1 MIFSKES
8 GMQQVKELLHLYTG
22 LHLNSENDNQIVL
35 SGSILVNRIS
45 NDYTV
50 YKDYQVEIIVP
61 MFSDEL
67 PYVFDIGHNIDE
79 DYPHRYTDGRLCLET
94 DTSIRMHFI
103 NGFSL
108 CEWLSKYVETYFF
121 SYEYYKRYGEFPFGE
136 RGHGLEGIIQT
147 YEELF
152 EESDTVKILYIMASI
167 ITQRYRG
174 HMLCPCGSGKK
185 LRACHGKALMKY
197 YTDERLNAIVCND
210 YQMIREAL
218 EEYDKQRRNSKQAK
232 R

>member
-1 MIFSKES
+1 MIFNKES

-35 SGSILVNRIS
+35 SGCILVNRIS

-67 PYVFDIGHNIDE
+67 PYVIDIGHNIDE

-94 DTSIRMHFI
+94 DTIIRMQFI
-103 NGFSL
+103 SGFSL
-108 CEWLSKYVETYFF
+108 CEWVSKYVETYFF

-152 EESDTVKILYIMASI
+152 EESDMVKALHIMASI

-185 LRACHGKALMKY
+185 LRACHGKVLMKY
-197 YTDERLNAIVCND
+197 YTDDRLNEIVRND
-210 YQMIREAL
+210 YQTIMEVL
-218 EEYDKQRRNSKQAK
+218 EKYDKQQRNSKQAK